1 MKTQLRNH
9 VAALFLLAPAALAL
23 TALPSAALAQ
33 PATPEV
39 FSLQVTSDNGL
50 VPGSRLAFTM
60 RGTPHA
66 RASIR
71 IRGAQAMIP
80 LAEAQPGIYR
90 GRYIVSRNDRI
101 EGGDPIRAILRRGN
115 RTVTASYT
123 VPEGLGN
130 VAVAPPPLRID
141 RFQAAQLDRIE
152 PGAEIRFS
160 LEGAPGAAAFVDL
173 PGVANNVALREVRPG
188 HYEGVYVVRRH
199 DTFNPGGPVVATLRA
214 GGQAVTMNLA
224 QPLVAGDNR
233 PPLVTNLFPREGET
247 VPAGQATV
255 VSGKF
260 NDRGGSGVDP
270 DTVRIMLSGRNIT
283 RDTQVTPQSFTYRA
297 PLPAGRHTVDVTA
310 RDNAGN
316 TIRRSWSFE
325 VAGGPASVPIQILS
339 HANNGAVEGNETHIR
354 GRTAPLAEVNVRVDA
369 VPPLVGQFGVAQNVY
384 SRTIQ
389 ADPSGHFEFSF
400 SSPFPVPGTRYDVT
414 MTASKADVTTEAK
427 LVLYQ
432 RQG

>member
-1 MKTQLRNH
+1 MKAQLRNH
-9 VAALFLLAPAALAL
+9 VAALFLLAPAAVTLA
-23 TALPSAALAQ
+23 ALPSAAMAQ
-33 PATPEV
+33 AATPEV

-50 VPGSRLAFTM
+50 APGSRLAFTM

-80 LAEAQPGIYR
+80 LAETQPGIYR
-90 GRYIVSRNDRI
+90 GRYIVSRNDHI

-130 VAVAPPPLRID
+130 VAVAPPVRID
-141 RFQAAQLDRIE
+141 RFQAAQVDRIE

-199 DTFNPGGPVVATLRA
+199 DTFNPAGPVVATLRS

-224 QPLVAGDNR
+224 QPLVASDNR

-247 VPAGQATV
+247 VPAAQATV
-255 VSGKF
+255 VSGNF

-270 DTVRIMLSGRNIT
+270 NSVRIMLSGRNVT
-283 RDTQVTPQSFTYRA
+283 PDTQVTPRSFTYRG

-316 TIRRSWSFE
+316 TIRRSWSFD

-339 HANNGAVEGNETHIR
+339 HANNGAVEGNATRIR
-354 GRTAPLAEVNVRVDA
+354 GRTAPFAEVNVRVDA
-369 VPPLVGQFGVAQNVY
+369 VPPLVGQFGVAQNVF

-400 SSPFPVPGTRYDVT
+400 NSPFPVPGTRYDVN